1 MADVEFTFAGNAS
14 SLQKAFADI
23 KAELAS
29 TRSAVSSLTS
39 QFANVYFTVQGA
51 VAAIKTA
58 FAAVSNIPAQAARIE
73 DLSTIFS
80 SLMGDTGQA
89 AALMKDLWRD
99 AANGAVSLEDM
110 AAAAKP
116 LATVFGDNKSIR
128 DWTRRFADIAA
139 GSGVAADSLAKVYAR
154 VLTLGKVDSRS
165 IDSLAKQ
172 GIPIYQE
179 LAAVMGTSAAQVQ
192 QLGKAGQVSADQ
204 YTAALRR
211 MTDEGGRYFQQ
222 SSLLSNT
229 AKGSW
234 DTMVENLNRVS
245 AAIGQPINEAVTPV
259 LQQIAAS
266 LEAAMPEVEAFVRSF
281 VEGVS
286 DAASAVSPIVSGI
299 GSLVSSLGGMK
310 TVVAS
315 VAAGLLMFSGNA
327 RAAAASTVSLR
338 AQVGGLVTRM
348 QGLSLA
354 SFGNAF
360 KAALAGIR
368 GIFASTLAG
377 MRTAWS
383 VAWSTMAAVT
393 RAAMVAVKTA
403 LVSTGIGLIIVG
415 IGEAL
420 GALYSWFT
428 GNAEAAKE
436 AAAATREFE
445 RSLASMEKQA
455 SRVKT
460 QEQYEDFMEALE
472 ERIEVLRGQRDDALA
487 EGEEKRAE
495 LLADQLSTLEGMQE
509 KYADMLPAQVEAAQA
524 AEREAEAL
532 RQQAE
537 EAEELAQ
544 RLEEARKKMEDL
556 VARQKEHEK
565 EAFFSGLHDRQME
578 IEYRLKD
585 VGHTSLEALGREL
598 EAMEKRRG
606 LLKEEDVARYEKL
619 AAVYNKIVELKKK
632 DAEETAKLAKE
643 EQKQQEEA
651 SRKAQEIADARQE
664 YALKVKILQAEIAG
678 NEKKLQQLKMQQR
691 IVQLTAEYQR
701 QGIADAEAAAR
712 RMAALELRAEAARL
726 KADSIA
732 QDSGRGRDSGTRI
745 SSSLASVGGGGRSIL
760 IGGPLVAEGKKHT
773 RLLEAIRAATS
784 KPPTVQVSGNVDAV
798 IGR

>member
-39 QFANVYFTVQGA
+39 KFANVYFAAQGA

-80 SLMGDTGQA
+80 TLMGDTGQA

-139 GSGVAADSLAKVYAR
+139 GSGVAADSLAKVYSR

-281 VEGVS
+281 VAGLS

-315 VAAGLLMFSGNA
+315 VAAGLLMLSGNA
-327 RAAAASTVSLR
+327 KAAAVSTVSLR
-338 AQVGGLVTRM
+338 SQVGVLVTRM

-377 MRTAWS
+377 MRTTWS

-472 ERIEVLRGQRDDALA
+472 ERIEALRGQRDDALA

-495 LLADQLSTLEGMQE
+495 LLADQLSTLEMQQE
-509 KYADMLPAQVEAAQA
+509 KYADMLPAQVDAAQA

-537 EAEELAQ
+537 EAEELARQ
-544 RLEEARKKMEDL
+544 LEEARKKMEDL
-556 VARQKEHEK
+556 VARQKEVEK
-565 EAFFSGLHDRQME
+565 EQFYSGLHDRQME
-578 IEYRLKD
+578 TEYRLKD
-585 VGHTSLEALGREL
+585 VGFTSLDDLGREL
-598 EAMEKRRG
+598 EHLERTRTFQIG
-606 LLKEEDVARYEKL
+606 DEARYEKL

-651 SRKAQEIADARQE
+651 TRKRQEIADAQRE
-664 YALKVKILQAEIAG
+664 YELKAKILQAEIAG

-712 RMAALELRAEAARL
+712 RMAALEMRAEAVRL

-784 KPPTVQVSGNVDAV
+784 KPPTVQVSGNVEAV